1 MSKKWKPMDEH
12 FVPSEFDRLL
22 LDIVDETLRQVFISE
37 DVEVIYGYLR
47 EKFGLKPEEF
57 AGKPEAFSEGLKDL
71 LGSIQPI
78 EHLILEKLYS
88 KLQLKFTEK
97 RNYTFS
103 DHIKKLRSMHVYS
116 R

>member
-22 LDIVDETLRQVFISE
+22 LDIVDETLRQVFITE

-47 EKFGLKPEEF
+47 KKFGLKPEEF
-57 AGKPEAFSEGLKDL
+57 AGKLEVFSEGLEDL

-103 DHIKKLRSMHVYS
+103 DHIKKLRSRYS
-116 R
+116 C